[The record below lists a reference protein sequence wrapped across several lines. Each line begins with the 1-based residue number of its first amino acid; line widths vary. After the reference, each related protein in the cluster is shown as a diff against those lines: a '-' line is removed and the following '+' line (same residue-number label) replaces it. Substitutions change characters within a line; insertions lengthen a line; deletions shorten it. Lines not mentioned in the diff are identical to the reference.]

1 MFDKIFF
8 ILLLSFATEMNFFT
22 SIEPSVRVPVLSKHK
37 VSTLARASMQYKS
50 WTRTFDFDNLVTLT
64 ANTVLVKSTRPS
76 GIIPIKAATV
86 WTTALL
92 KVIPSI
98 CNWL

>member
-50 WTRTFDFDNLVTLT
+50 
-64 ANTVLVKSTRPS
+64 
-76 GIIPIKAATV
+76 
-86 WTTALL
+86 
-92 KVIPSI
+92 
-98 CNWL
+98 